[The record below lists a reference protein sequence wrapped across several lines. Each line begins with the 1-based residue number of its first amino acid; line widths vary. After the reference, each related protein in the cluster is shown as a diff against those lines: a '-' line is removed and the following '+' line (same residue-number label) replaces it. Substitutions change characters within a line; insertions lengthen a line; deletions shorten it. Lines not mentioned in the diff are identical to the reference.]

1 MNLLEM
7 RGTLECR
14 KLADFIVKVLDD
26 MKGEDIHLLDIHENS
41 ILADY
46 FVICSGT
53 SVRMVKALIDDVDD
67 EVKKEFGLDPRLEG
81 EALAGWILAD
91 YGTVIVHIFSPDRRD
106 YYSLEELWSE
116 AKTILRLQ

>member
-1 MNLLEM
+1 M
-7 RGTLECR
+7 
-14 KLADFIVKVLDD
+14 ADFIVKVLDD
-26 MKGEDIHLLDIHENS
+26 KKGEDIHLLDIHENS

-53 SVRMVKALIDDVDD
+53 SVRMVKALMTEVED
-67 EVKKEFGLDPRLEG
+67 EVKKEFGLNSRIEG
-81 EALAGWILAD
+81 EALAGWMLAD

-106 YYSLEELWSE
+106 FYSLEELWAE

>member
-1 MNLLEM
+1 M
-7 RGTLECR
+7 
-14 KLADFIVKVLDD
+14 
-26 MKGEDIHLLDIHENS
+26 LDIHENS

-53 SVRMVKALIDDVDD
+53 SARMVKALMTEVDD
-67 EVKKEFGLDPRLEG
+67 EVKKEYGINPRIEG

-91 YGTVIVHIFSPDRRD
+91 YGTVILHIFSPDRRN
-106 YYSLEELWSE
+106 YYSLEELWAE